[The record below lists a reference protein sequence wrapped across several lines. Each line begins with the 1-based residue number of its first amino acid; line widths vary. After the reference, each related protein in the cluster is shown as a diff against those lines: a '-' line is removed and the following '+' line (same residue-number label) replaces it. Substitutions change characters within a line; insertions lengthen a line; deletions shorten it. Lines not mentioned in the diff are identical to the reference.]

1 MFTKKLQRLENFMPK
16 DQSICRSSNFRNAFL
31 SSFHLWKKELGRSS
45 FLTKGTAVPFC
56 VPFCVPF
63 KNNFVFI
70 KFTSTHNLRKQVMY
84 WLKTRVRKISEK
96 ITSIFK
102 TVLFNILLSFS
113 LFPKPKAVKKERGA
127 HSFLRYQEH
136 VPAFVPFVNKREHL
150 FLVPQK
156 KERIPRNAF
165 LEHTYN
171 RNVFTWAPI
180 LWQHRFFVHRILTR
194 SQHWFL

>member
-1 MFTKKLQRLENFMPK
+1 MPK
-16 DQSICRSSNFRNAFL
+16 DQSICCSSNFRNAFL

-113 LFPKPKAVKKERGA
+113 LFPKPKAVKKERGTRSALVHPISGACSFCEQERAFLPRSSKEGA
-127 HSFLRYQEH
+127 HSPES
-136 VPAFVPFVNKREHL
+136 VPRAYL
-150 FLVPQK
+150 Q
-156 KERIPRNAF
+156 
-165 LEHTYN
+165 
-171 RNVFTWAPI
+171 
-180 LWQHRFFVHRILTR
+180 
-194 SQHWFL
+194 